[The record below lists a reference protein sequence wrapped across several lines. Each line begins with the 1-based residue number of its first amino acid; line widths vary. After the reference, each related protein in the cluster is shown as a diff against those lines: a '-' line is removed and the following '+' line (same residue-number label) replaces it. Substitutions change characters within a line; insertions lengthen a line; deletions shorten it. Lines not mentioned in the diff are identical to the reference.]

1 MHVKL
6 SVTVREETSNDGYI
20 YIYIYACWFFVRCLQ
35 IATVYYYYEK
45 SVMEPGES
53 TASPK

>member
-20 YIYIYACWFFVRCLQ
+20 HACWFFVRCLQ